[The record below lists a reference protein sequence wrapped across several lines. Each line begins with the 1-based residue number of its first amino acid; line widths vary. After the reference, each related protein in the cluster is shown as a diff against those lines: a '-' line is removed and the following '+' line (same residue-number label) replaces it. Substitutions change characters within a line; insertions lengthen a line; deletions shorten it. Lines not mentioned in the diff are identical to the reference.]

1 MSKPFKD
8 GKHELETGF
17 YSYAELTVK
26 GAVDNTA
33 RGTLIMPIKADWGP
47 ENVMIELNSFDD
59 NPFFGQTAHLVDLAR
74 KTKLK
79 TLKVMRLATASA
91 KKATVALD
99 TVNVTAKYAGT
110 RGNGFKVTVRPQL
123 GETGVKQLILTE
135 GTNELDRVSFA
146 TIDELITKT
155 KFSSYITISKIDGK
169 TETTVGDAN
178 NIPLVGGN
186 SGEVVKTENYSDF
199 LNLAKA
205 EVFDGIT
212 FDGITDAALKTM
224 LVQFVQTSRVSGR
237 LITGYTAGE
246 GSTDI
251 DYYGIA
257 NCVQKAK
264 IDERLYTPQEVAVYM
279 AAALLSCPLN
289 ESVAQKAT
297 PFTWVEKLSVEET
310 KGRIATGN
318 IVFFQEGKKVRFNTP
333 VNTMTTLKNLDAVIG
348 MSEESDP
355 SATIRTLQKVKVVL
369 GIDYITNA
377 QEVIFNRYI
386 SKANTQAKRIA
397 AAQAIKDELLERLAQ
412 EEVIELGSFNC
423 YEDPRHTQDL
433 GKPVYKDE
441 AFFITEYTIVDAIE
455 KVYNKNKV
463 S

>member
-1 MSKPFKD
+1 
-8 GKHELETGF
+8 
-17 YSYAELTVK
+17 
-26 GAVDNTA
+26 
-33 RGTLIMPIKADWGP
+33 
-47 ENVMIELNSFDD
+47 
-59 NPFFGQTAHLVDLAR
+59 
-74 KTKLK
+74 
-79 TLKVMRLATASA
+79 
-91 KKATVALD
+91 
-99 TVNVTAKYAGT
+99 
-110 RGNGFKVTVRPQL
+110 
-123 GETGVKQLILTE
+123 
-135 GTNELDRVSFA
+135 
-146 TIDELITKT
+146 
-155 KFSSYITISKIDGK
+155 
-169 TETTVGDAN
+169 
-178 NIPLVGGN
+178 
-186 SGEVVKTENYSDF
+186 
-199 LNLAKA
+199 
-205 EVFDGIT
+205 
-212 FDGITDAALKTM
+212 
-224 LVQFVQTSRVSGR
+224 
-237 LITGYTAGE
+237 
-246 GSTDI
+246 
-251 DYYGIA
+251 
-257 NCVQKAK
+257 
-264 IDERLYTPQEVAVYM
+264 M

-355 SATIRTLQKVKVVL
+355 AATIRTLQKVKVVL

-455 KVYNKNKV
+455 KVYNKTRYPKEV
-463 S
+463 C